1 MEDDNCDVETN
12 IVMDDDDINVDSDTK
27 DTTITM

>member
-1 MEDDNCDVETN
+1 MEDDNYDVETN